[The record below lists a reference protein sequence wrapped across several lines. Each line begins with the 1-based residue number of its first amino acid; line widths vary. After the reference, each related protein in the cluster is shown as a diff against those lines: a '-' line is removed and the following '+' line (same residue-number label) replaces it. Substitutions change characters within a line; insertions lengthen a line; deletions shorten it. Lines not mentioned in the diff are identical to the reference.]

1 MKVARLHYSR
11 EFVANLVRKGISTIP
26 DMVDYLCPDG
36 RWIERQRIYDALY
49 RTIRGH
55 PRLFVKIATKASPHR
70 KGKEVNVY
78 ILGEE

>member
-1 MKVARLHYSR
+1 MRRRYEP
-11 EFVANLVRKGISTIP
+11 EFVADLVRKGINTMP

-36 RWIERQRIYDALY
+36 RWIERQRIHDALY

-55 PRLFVKIATKASPHR
+55 PRLFVKIATKASPNKSGR
-70 KGKEVNVY
+70 EVNVY